1 VKISYDPEAD
11 VLAITLREVRPERGQ
26 QVTAGLVLMFDEDGE
41 VVRMEILD
49 ASKHVDGQPLIV
61 ALELLAPEAAL
72 TGSR

>member
-1 VKISYDPEAD
+1 
-11 VLAITLREVRPERGQ
+11 
-26 QVTAGLVLMFDEDGE
+26 MFDEDGE